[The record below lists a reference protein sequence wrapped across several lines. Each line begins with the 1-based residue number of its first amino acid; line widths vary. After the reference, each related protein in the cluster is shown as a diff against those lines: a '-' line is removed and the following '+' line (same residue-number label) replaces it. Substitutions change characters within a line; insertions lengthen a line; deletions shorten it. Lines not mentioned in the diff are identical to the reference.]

1 MKPLKE
7 EKYSPFRV
15 LFALIEIKKFLKLYD
30 LLRRDIR
37 MYILDTCRV
46 WIFII
51 G

>member
-7 EKYSPFRV
+7 ERYSSFRGFFV
-15 LFALIEIKKFLKLYD
+15 LFETRNFLKLYD
-30 LLRRDIR
+30 FLHRDTG
-37 MYILDTCRV
+37 MYIPDTYRV